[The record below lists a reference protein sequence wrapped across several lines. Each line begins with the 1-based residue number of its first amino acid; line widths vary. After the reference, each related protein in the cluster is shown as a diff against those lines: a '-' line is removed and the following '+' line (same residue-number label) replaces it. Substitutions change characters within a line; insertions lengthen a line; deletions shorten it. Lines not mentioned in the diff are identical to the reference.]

1 MAKRINGAATKKSAG
16 KKLET
21 YKAAKT
27 MIKKAKG

>member
-1 MAKRINGAATKKSAG
+1 MKAKGSAKGKPAKKP
-16 KKLET
+16 ET